1 MLNPTSDPNR
11 QKWDFRFLT
20 TRSQDVFKKFH
31 SKGVAKRRFCQRI
44 VRAKKFS
51 EKYAQ
56 KWLIKTPFSQ
66 RIVEGYFLIEKSAKA
81 PCQSAIFAAY
91 SEGTFA

>member
-1 MLNPTSDPNR
+1 
-11 QKWDFRFLT
+11 
-20 TRSQDVFKKFH
+20 
-31 SKGVAKRRFCQRI
+31 

-51 EKYAQ
+51 KKYAQ

-91 SEGTFA
+91 SRGQKYFEIITPKGV